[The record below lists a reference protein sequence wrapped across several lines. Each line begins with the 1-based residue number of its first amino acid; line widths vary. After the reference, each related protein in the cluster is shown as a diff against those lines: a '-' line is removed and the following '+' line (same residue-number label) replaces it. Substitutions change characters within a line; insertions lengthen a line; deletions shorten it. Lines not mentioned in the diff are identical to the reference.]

1 MKTEARGVTTGD
13 DNLDVLLITHLK
25 LCKALLQVRGS
36 LWVSRA
42 VVQDGSRVPAMRRIH
57 VCGQIT
63 SYNTSA
69 FFQPLVFYEVLTNA
83 SVPKAGCRRSRI
95 NFGCIVCQ

>member
-1 MKTEARGVTTGD
+1 MKTETRGVTTGD

-36 LWVSRA
+36 LWVSRV
-42 VVQDGSRVPAMRRIH
+42 VVQDGSRVPAMRCVH

-63 SYNTSA
+63 SYKGHTKPLP
-69 FFQPLVFYEVLTNA
+69 FFSLLVFM
-83 SVPKAGCRRSRI
+83 K
-95 NFGCIVCQ
+95 F